1 MSKAFRVIT
10 ARVKGGK
17 VYIPRTYVFL
27 QQETFLLKGSMLTTP
42 QGKGHSN
49 NNQRLLNTYYID
61 IYTYYIDIYLIYIL
75 IILN

>member
-42 QGKGHSN
+42 QVLPGQREYQQFSEPAQDLVSGGLWKE
-49 NNQRLLNTYYID
+49 NQCHY
-61 IYTYYIDIYLIYIL
+61 
-75 IILN
+75 